1 MGRRKNDRRA
11 RNTGGLRQKGAN
23 TFEGRLRVR
32 RKDGSFIEKSFT
44 RSTKSECQE
53 IINSLRVYEPLENN
67 IKEIKIDRY
76 TNNITLIKDGEDNN
90 INGDMLFSDYMD
102 YFIWNH
108 RRLGIKNTAIKE
120 TTLSSYIDN
129 AKLIKRKIGD
139 RKIAD
144 LKYEDIRK
152 ALEEIHQ
159 DTCDST
165 AKKVKNLVYSAF
177 KFAKKDK
184 VISVN
189 VLADNDE
196 IHFKESK
203 GKKSRK
209 IIRKEDEQIVIDY
222 CLENKEYMILFILLT
237 GVRESEACGV
247 ALNNID
253 FDNNTV
259 NICQAYMRL
268 DKFEYKDGKIEKV
281 GSKKEITDLKSKSS
295 YRALG
300 LPAEFMEI
308 LKEYKEE
315 QKELAV
321 KCGKKFKEEDFVFTT
336 NEYKGYVSDG
346 VIEKLKRIM
355 QNLKIKDYDKITIH
369 GLRHTFCSRGV
380 RNKVTLKEMQRLM
393 GHSSIKVTADIYSQL
408 DDEMVIKASN
418 KVNEDMGAYISNY
431 KNMKKS
437 DKNSEKE

>member
-53 IINSLRVYEPLENN
+53 IINALRTYEPLENN
-67 IKEIKIDRY
+67 IRQIKIDRY
-76 TNNITLIKDGEDNN
+76 TNKITLIKDGEDNN
-90 INGDMLFSDYMD
+90 IDGEMLFSDYMD

-108 RRLGIKNTAIKE
+108 RRQGIKNTAIKD

-144 LKYEDIRK
+144 LKYEEVRK

-165 AKKVKNLVYSAF
+165 ARKVKNLVYSAF

-184 VISVN
+184 VISN
-189 VLADNDE
+189 NILADNDE

-209 IIRKEDEQIVIDY
+209 IISKDDEQVVIDY
-222 CLENKEYMILFILLT
+222 CLKNKEYMILFILLT

-247 ALNNID
+247 VWNNID

-259 NICQAYMRL
+259 YICQAYMRV
-268 DKFEYKDGKIEKV
+268 DKFEYKDGKIKRI
-281 GSKKEITDLKSKSS
+281 GSKKEVTDLKSKSS
-295 YRALG
+295 YRVLG
-300 LPAEFMEI
+300 LPAEYMRV

-315 QKELAV
+315 QKELAN
-321 KCGKKFKEEDFVFTT
+321 KCGKKFSENDFVFTT
-336 NEYKGYVSDG
+336 NEYTGYVADG
-346 VIEKLKRIM
+346 VIDRLKKIM
-355 QNLKIKDYDKITIH
+355 QDLKIKNYDKITIH

-380 RNKVTLKEMQRLM
+380 RNKVSLKELQRLM

-408 DDEMVIKASN
+408 DDEMVIQASN
-418 KVNEDMGAYISNY
+418 KVNEDMGVYISNY
-431 KNMKKS
+431 YEKS